1 MEIIAS
7 LQALRVTLKAL
18 LRRAIS
24 GALVLVHLVL
34 ESIFRAKSTFEQFV
48 VECLSFLF
56 SIEVSE
62 DLFFLLLLVIPTF
75 VAYILDRVDR
85 EPSET
90 DEWANTQ
97 TNKTVSYKS
106 PTLQSEEVWD
116 KYDQLQKNKV
126 IPALTSFMFSRS

>member
-1 MEIIAS
+1 M
-7 LQALRVTLKAL
+7 
-18 LRRAIS
+18 
-24 GALVLVHLVL
+24 LVHLVL

-62 DLFFLLLLVIPTF
+62 DLFFFLLLVIPTF

-85 EPSET
+85 EPSE

-116 KYDQLQKNKV
+116 KYDQLHKNKV
-126 IPALTSFMFSRS
+126 IPALPSFMFSRS